1 MFYLAARLIYF
12 FFHAASIPFYPS
24 LLLDLFLTTFFCMCI
39 FSVVRA
45 KQQGR
50 LSYPH
55 SNHVHLKSDHLFT
68 TDRSKAPFREPGN
81 SQLQPLPSLTSILWD
96 QRRARFHRGV
106 GSCSHVKCD
115 DDIPGPPRQCSSIK
129 WGIPDDPIQM
139 TPLMHPLT
147 DMGPDI
153 SDLRFLFPLRFPR
166 RSRLDPT
173 SFVKACLM
181 IEPC

>member
-12 FFHAASIPFYPS
+12 FFFFHAASIPFYPS
-24 LLLDLFLTTFFCMCI
+24 SLLLNMFLTTFFCMCI
-39 FSVVRA
+39 SSVVRA
-45 KQQGR
+45 KQQGW

-68 TDRSKAPFREPGN
+68 TDRSKAPFRESGN
-81 SQLQPLPSLTSILWD
+81 SQLQPLPSSTFHSLGSATGTFS
-96 QRRARFHRGV
+96 QRGW
-106 GSCSHVKCD
+106 SCSHVKCD

-173 SFVKACLM
+173 SFVNM
-181 IEPC
+181 FDD